1 MSAYRRAHH
10 TEDIDIR
17 STGEQRTVAALCV
30 VHLNLLSVAVTGA
43 ASVTIYGR
51 VTPTAPRVQI
61 ATGTGIVCTGL
72 SVDAFSVVE
81 LDELGAEGAE
91 STIHLLAKALEPW
104 RHRT

>member
-1 MSAYRRAHH
+1 MSDYRRTYHA
-10 TEDIDIR
+10 EDIDVR
-17 STGEQRTVAALCV
+17 STGEQRTVAVQNVLS
-30 VHLNLLSVAVTGA
+30 LNLLSVAVTGT
-43 ASVTIYGR
+43 ASVTVFGR

-81 LDELGAEGAE
+81 LDELGTDGDT

-104 RHRT
+104 RHRS